1 MLRLHSSNYTLHNTE
16 NTIMS
21 FASLKKSSAAGSSLA
36 KLTQEIE
43 KLNQPQS
50 GGGADERLW
59 KPELDKAGNGY
70 AVLRFL
76 PAPDGEDMPWAKI
89 WSHSFKGP
97 GGQWYI
103 ENSLTTLGQNDPVG
117 ELNRELWNSGRESD
131 KSTARAQKRKLS
143 YYSNVYV
150 VSDPAHPE
158 NEGKVFLYK
167 YGKKIFDKLVEAMQP
182 AFADE
187 TPLDPFNLWKGADF
201 KVKIRKVDGY
211 WNYDKSEFAAPGTL
225 GDLSDDQLEKIWKQS
240 YSLSEFEDKKNFKSY
255 EQLQARLNL
264 VLGKGSRPAPVVVDE
279 SQEEVTP
286 QNWGKEVS
294 EFREKAVAASPL
306 DNEEDTLSYFAKL
319 AEED

>member
-1 MLRLHSSNYTLHNTE
+1 
-16 NTIMS
+16 MS
-21 FASLKKSSAAGSSLA
+21 FASLKKAASTGNSLS

-43 KLNQPQS
+43 KLNQPQTT
-50 GGGADERLW
+50 GADERLW
-59 KPELDKAGNGY
+59 KPELDKSGNGY
-70 AVLRFL
+70 AVIRFL

-103 ENSLTTLGQNDPVG
+103 ENSLTTIGKDDPVG
-117 ELNRELWNSGRESD
+117 ELNRELWNSGREQD
-131 KSTARAQKRKLS
+131 KATARVQKRKLS

-158 NEGKVFLYK
+158 NEGRVFLYK
-167 YGKKIFDKLVEAMQP
+167 FGKKIFDKLVEAMQP

-211 WNYDKSEFAAPGTL
+211 WNYDKSEFAAPATL
-225 GDLSDDQLEKIWKQS
+225 GGFDDADLEAIWKKG
-240 YSLSEFEDKKNFKSY
+240 YSLSEFEDQKNFKSY
-255 EQLQARLNL
+255 EQLQSRLNL
-264 VLGKGSRPAPVVVDE
+264 VLGKAVRQAPAAVPEEDEPVAAP
-279 SQEEVTP
+279 T
-286 QNWGKEVS
+286 NWGKEVS
-294 EFREKAVAASPL
+294 DFREKAVAASPV
-306 DNEEDTLSYFAKL
+306 DTEGEDPLSYFSQL

>member
-21 FASLKKSSAAGSSLA
+21 FATLKKSSAAGSSLA